1 MPSASSS
8 WDPSKRFLAALV
20 AGLAL
25 LLGLGLGGAA
35 GGRRVKA
42 WRVERFLAQAED
54 ALGRKQWD
62 HAAGILQAAYA
73 LAPDEPKVVRAAA
86 RYYGLF
92 RNPAGLVQWE
102 QLEKM
107 GAATDEDRLQ
117 HAQLALFNQRPDQ
130 AIASVRRLH
139 QGSPTNHAYLLL
151 VSELLEQQGD
161 LAQATAAAL
170 QALTVSGDAP
180 ESALRVGQLGLA
192 GKTEAQRY
200 SGKARLL
207 ALLSAP
213 APWRVDA
220 ALMLLASGQTVDA
233 EIRLIESLIPSTGPT
248 ATPGDGL
255 IHLLLRLKREPLR
268 HAEWVGEFLRRFGL
282 TADSPAFAFAAEALF
297 DTGNP
302 LAVLDLI
309 PAPAVVANA
318 HLSRLRAGALAA
330 TKNIPEL
337 DSLLTNPAT
346 VLAQHQRSLFRACA
360 ATLAGRTNETAI
372 LWRRALADA
381 GGHVP
386 ALKQV
391 AHNAELLGHPDMA
404 IQAWENLM
412 THPATAERAG
422 REVLRLAEQRRN
434 LIAIH
439 GALKRLQNLAPEQ
452 ARMKL
457 MLAFSQL
464 LLEVEQAQARA
475 TLAELKTSNAHDPF
489 YQIAA
494 GLNALRQERP
504 EVALQH
510 LDHDSIDWTRAPS
523 TWRVVRAAAE
533 GRMGDN
539 TRARDLLSS
548 LNPDHLSAQEFALV
562 KPWLPAKRS
571 P

>member
-1 MPSASSS
+1 MPSALIS
-8 WDPSKRFLAALV
+8 WDPSKRFLGALL

-25 LLGLGLGGAA
+25 MVGLGLGGAA
-35 GGRRVKA
+35 GWRRVKA
-42 WRVERFLAQAED
+42 WRVERFLAQADD

-73 LAPDEPKVVRAAA
+73 LAPYEPKVVRAAA

-117 HAQLALFNQRPDQ
+117 QAKLALFNQRPDQ
-130 AIASVRRLH
+130 AIASIRRLH

-151 VSELLEQQGD
+151 VSELFEQQGD

-170 QALTVSGDAP
+170 QALTASGDAP

-220 ALMLLASGQTVDA
+220 ALLLLASGQAMDA
-233 EIRLIESLIPSTGPT
+233 EIRLIESLIPSAGPT

-268 HAEWVGEFLRRFGL
+268 HAEWVGEFLSQFGL
-282 TADSPAFAFAAEALF
+282 TSDSPVFAFAAETLF
-297 DTGNP
+297 DTGNS
-302 LAVLDLI
+302 LAVLDLV
-309 PAPAVVANA
+309 PAAAAVANA

-337 DSLLTNPAT
+337 DSLLANPAT
-346 VLAQHQRSLFRACA
+346 VLARHQRSLFRACA

-381 GGHVP
+381 GDHVP
-386 ALKQV
+386 AQKQV
-391 AHNAELLGHPDMA
+391 AYNAELLGHPDMA
-404 IQAWENLM
+404 IQAWESLM
-412 THPATAERAG
+412 THPATAERAA

-434 LIAIH
+434 LLAIH
-439 GALKRLQNLAPEQ
+439 GALKRLQHLAPEQ
-452 ARMKL
+452 ARLKL

-475 TLAELKTSNAHDPF
+475 TLAELKASNAHDAF
-489 YQIAA
+489 YQVAA

-504 EVALQH
+504 EAALQH
-510 LDHDSIDWTRAPS
+510 LDHDSIAWANAPS
-523 TWRVVRAAAE
+523 TWRVVRVAALGRSGNGRLAREYAQSLERSRLSAAE
-533 GRMGDN
+533 
-539 TRARDLLSS
+539 
-548 LNPDHLSAQEFALV
+548 HALV
-562 KPWLPAKRS
+562 EPWLPVKRA